1 MITATQKEQR
11 TKHVGASDVAAIM
24 GMSPYGSAHD
34 VWLAKTGRVDDVEET
49 DAMVFG
55 NAAERMVQDLWKH
68 YQGSQLVK
76 PTATFMDRAMDGILR
91 VNPDFF
97 IGKAQ
102 RGSPLVQAK
111 ASMRATRD
119 DDWGTPGTSE
129 VPPFVYAQEQAEM
142 AACDS
147 DIASVGRV
155 FGGFVAGFSIYHV
168 PRDADFIE
176 IMRDAIGNFWHNCV
190 LKDTPPPESQA
201 SIDALSRRKREPG
214 SVVQVDPQI
223 VADFLAAKA
232 TLKEAE
238 AVEEAAK
245 ARLLQALGDA
255 EEGAVEGYS
264 VSYRQQAKSGI
275 NLDGLRTEYP
285 EIAAKLA
292 TKTTY
297 RVLRASAKK
306 EKKS

>member
-34 VWLAKTGRVDDVEET
+34 VWLAKTGRVEDIEET

-55 NAAERMVQDLWKH
+55 THAEPMVQGLWKH
-68 YQGSQLVK
+68 YQGTQLVK
-76 PTATFMDRAMDGILR
+76 PTATFADHAINGWLR

-102 RGSPLVQAK
+102 RGSPIVESK
-111 ASMRATRD
+111 ASMRAITGD
-119 DDWGTPGTSE
+119 GWGTSGTSE
-129 VPPFVYAQEQAEM
+129 VPPHVYAQVQAQM
-142 AACDS
+142 AACES
-147 DIASVGRV
+147 EEASVARL
-155 FGGFVAGFSIYHV
+155 FGSFGAGFSIYTI
-168 PRDADFIE
+168 PRDSDFID
-176 IMRDAIGNFWHNCV
+176 IMREAIVSFWESCV

-255 EEGAVEGYS
+255 EEGAVEGYA